1 VTPIDRLAGIERK
14 RLALLA
20 AVASLGDAALTTR
33 PEVGKWSIR
42 EIIEHLVLAEDDVI
56 GDFSTLD
63 TRNARAR
70 RIGNHAHYLI
80 VMFILRF
87 RIPVKAPSRAMV
99 PTGERPLEELRA
111 TWDEHHRRLRTFVAA
126 WTRPASSAPSSG
138 IPSRARSAWRRA
150 SRCWTPISIRTST
163 RFTATCS
170 YCGRR
175 TPADP
180 GRKNATQS
188 HRVIYAMNTSTRAPS
203 NTRISLVGLVFAAM
217 LATGAV
223 RGDEAGWPQ
232 FRGPDSN
239 PVSTNARLAETW
251 GKTENVEWSVEIP
264 GRGWSSPI
272 VTGEKVFVTSA
283 ITEGPSK
290 PPQIGTEYS
299 NEYVAE
305 LTKQGLSQAQVLEKV
320 TARDIELPSEVILH
334 YVLSCRNLNTGKL
347 EWQREFY
354 TGRPPG
360 GRHRKN
366 SFVSETPVTD
376 GRSVYVYVANL
387 GLYAFNLKGK
397 PLWSTPQEALPMYLD
412 FGTGSSPVLAG
423 GLLVIVNDNEK
434 QPFIG
439 AYDTKTGKEAWRQN
453 RDVGTKGQPAPRSA
467 WVTPYVWRHSG
478 RTEIVTVG
486 PGLAISYDVAG
497 KELWRMSGMSG
508 APIPMPFACDGLL
521 YVNAGRG
528 RPLFAIRP
536 GAAGDISLK
545 PGERSNQHVAWSEP
559 RGGTYLPTAVGYQGA
574 LYSVSETGIL
584 SRYDAKTGNVTYK
597 TRIDPAATAF
607 SASPWAYNG
616 KVFFLSEEG
625 QTFVVPAGETFRLL
639 RVNALDDM
647 ALASPAIAG
656 DRLLVRTE
664 HRLYS
669 IRRPRSG

>member
-1 VTPIDRLAGIERK
+1 MESVPAAHVVAHAIESGALIPAG
-14 RLALLA
+14 
-20 AVASLGDAALTTR
+20 
-33 PEVGKWSIR
+33 W
-42 EIIEHLVLAEDDVI
+42 
-56 GDFSTLD
+56 
-63 TRNARAR
+63 
-70 RIGNHAHYLI
+70 
-80 VMFILRF
+80 
-87 RIPVKAPSRAMV
+87 
-99 PTGERPLEELRA
+99 
-111 TWDEHHRRLRTFVAA
+111 
-126 WTRPASSAPSSG
+126 
-138 IPSRARSAWRRA
+138 
-150 SRCWTPISIRTST
+150 
-163 RFTATCS
+163 
-170 YCGRR
+170 
-175 TPADP
+175 
-180 GRKNATQS
+180 NATLS
-188 HRVIYAMNTSTRAPS
+188 HLVIYAMNTPTSMPS
-203 NTRISLVGLVFAAM
+203 NTRMRLVGLACAV
-217 LATGAV
+217 LLGTGAV
-223 RGDEAGWPQ
+223 RGDEAAWPQ
-232 FRGPDSN
+232 FRGPASN
-239 PVSTNARLAETW
+239 PVSTNARLAEAW
-251 GKTENVEWSVEIP
+251 GKSENVEWSAEIP

-272 VTGEKVFVTSA
+272 VTGEHVLLTFAT
-283 ITEGPSK
+283 TDGPSK

-320 TARDIELPSEVILH
+320 TARDIELPSEVLLH
-334 YVLSCRNLNTGKL
+334 YVLSSRSLKTGKL

-354 TGRPPG
+354 AGRPPG

-376 GRSVYVYVANL
+376 GKSVYVYVANL
-387 GLYAFNLKGK
+387 GLYAFNIKGK
-397 PLWSTPQEALPMYLD
+397 PLWSTPHEALPMYLD

-434 QPFIG
+434 QPFIA

-453 RDVGTKGQPAPRSA
+453 RDVGGAKGQPRSA
-467 WVTPYVWRHSG
+467 WVTPYVWRHDG

-508 APIPMPFACDGLL
+508 APIPMPFASDGLL

-545 PGERSNQHVAWSEP
+545 TGERSNQHVAWSEP
-559 RGGTYLPTAVGYQGA
+559 RGGTYLPTAVAYQGA

-584 SRYDAKTGNVTYK
+584 SRYDAKTGDVTYK

-625 QTFVVPAGETFRLL
+625 QTFVVPAGETFQLL
-639 RVNALDDM
+639 RVNTLDDM

-669 IRRPRSG
+669 IRRRPL